1 MGSNPT
7 PSAGY
12 DDIGYTCLGDTINI
26 DKKKKVITVF
36 IRRNNLSV
44 WGEFAMPRIYRIY
57 PSNFINIMVSVMPM
71 KAPSGQIFHLDYV
84 FGDSIPKVKKW
95 NLKNWF
101 KYIKNEIRRLNK

>member
-7 PSAGY
+7 PSAKY

-36 IRRNNLSV
+36 IKRRHIWNVNVRTILP
-44 WGEFAMPRIYRIY
+44 AQ
-57 PSNFINIMVSVMPM
+57 FINIMVSVMPM

-95 NLKNWF
+95 NLKDWF
-101 KYIKNEIRRLNK
+101 KYIKKEIRRLNI